1 MNDEE
6 LIELLKTG
14 KETAAF
20 KQLYAGLPAVRK
32 YIKANSGTKADA
44 LDVFQEALVVFCRKV
59 RDKNFVLTAAISTYL
74 YSTSRYLWLEEL
86 RRRGKMPK
94 ADTTTIEKW
103 SEASEWE
110 NHLEEEANYSLA
122 EKALAKLS
130 AKCKEVIM
138 AFYTQKMRMVE
149 IAERFGFSSEK
160 IAKNQKYKCMERA
173 RKHLNA
179 LQEHSSKTTTL

>member
-6 LIELLKTG
+6 LVKLLRTG

-32 YIKANSGTKADA
+32 YIKANGGTKADA

-59 RDKNFVLTAAISTYL
+59 RDTNFELTAAISTYL
-74 YSTSRYLWLEEL
+74 YSTSRFLWLEEL

-94 ADTTTIEKW
+94 AAGEMSDNWTEAPHW
-103 SEASEWE
+103 SNTLEDEAK
-110 NHLEEEANYSLA
+110 YSLA
-122 EKALAKLS
+122 EQALAKMS
-130 AKCKEVIM
+130 TKCKEVIV
-138 AFYTQKMRMVE
+138 AFYTQKMRMAE

-160 IAKNQKYKCMERA
+160 VAKNQKYKCMERA
-173 RKHLNA
+173 RKHLIL
-179 LQEHSSKTTTL
+179 LQNQSSKTTAP